1 MKTGF
6 RGTFII
12 SWSKTEVDGLPV
24 APVSSLSAGAT
35 WAWFGEAV
43 RVDGPSDVLCLDQSK
58 DDTILHQ
65 RAAKTVHRLVGR
77 VLPTSADSP
86 VPSDRSEDILK
97 DSSFMVT
104 DGAQTY
110 RATII
115 DVPGSKRPLLMF
127 VNELPPKGTDLWVV
141 RCDIPQVE
149 PSPRGFGEP
158 GVICFTPG
166 TMVATASGLRPVET
180 ISPDDVLL
188 TKDNGP
194 QKIIWRGHRRMTG
207 ARLFAMPHLRPVRL
221 RADALGGGIPDA
233 ELLVSPEHQVVLRGT
248 AARRLFNETE
258 VLVQAKEL
266 VNDHTI
272 WIDTAIRE
280 VTYIHLMFE
289 QHQVIWANGVETESF
304 HPAST
309 ALDMI
314 DPSQRQGLKDI
325 LPDVAEYPM
334 EYGAFARRRLTP
346 SEAAILLHDAA

>member
-12 SWSKTEVDGLPV
+12 SWSKTEIDGLPV
-24 APVSSLSAGAT
+24 SPVSSLNAGAT

-43 RVDGPSDVLCLDQSK
+43 RVDGPSDLLCLGRSE
-58 DDTILHQ
+58 DDVTLH
-65 RAAKTVHRLVGR
+65 RKAAKTVHRLVGR
-77 VLPTSADSP
+77 VLADDGP
-86 VPSDRSEDILK
+86 FIAERADDPDVIQDGTFTL
-97 DSSFMVT
+97 T

-110 RATII
+110 LATLI
-115 DVPGSKRPLLMF
+115 DVPGSKQPLLMF
-127 VNELPPKGTDLWVV
+127 VNELPPKATDLWVV
-141 RCDIPQVE
+141 RCNLPKPKSMV
-149 PSPRGFGEP
+149 PSFDEP

-166 TMVATASGLRPVET
+166 TLVSTANGLVPVQD
-180 ISPDDVLL
+180 IRPDDVLL

-194 QKIIWRGHRRMTG
+194 QKIVWQGQRKMTG

-233 ELLVSPEHQVVLRGT
+233 ELLVSPEHQIVLRGQ
-248 AARRLFNETE
+248 AARNLFNEPE
-258 VLVQAKEL
+258 VFVQAKEL
-266 VNDHTI
+266 VNDKTI
-272 WIDTAIRE
+272 WVDQNIRE

-304 HPAST
+304 HPAAT
-309 ALDMI
+309 CLDMV
-314 DPSQRQGLKDI
+314 DPSQRQGLLD
-325 LPDVAEYPM
+325 LVPELENNPM